1 MQNESELW
9 YPIPN
14 QSSENAQDFGTDPA
28 SDVPPKVQLPHN
40 DNTKKSATAD
50 DKEDARP
57 SDSGQ
62 LAALLHERI
71 DRDDELRFLA
81 REAEV
86 RNEFDD
92 AVSAVF
98 SGAEATSEA
107 RQAFARFDPRDPDPQ
122 AFEFRNFV
130 SPEYEKYGY
139 F

>member
-1 MQNESELW
+1 MSDVPELW

-14 QSSENAQDFGTDPA
+14 QASENVTNPRTDTA
-28 SDVPPKVQLPHN
+28 TDKPPKVQLPHHG
-40 DNTKKSATAD
+40 DPKKLTSSD
-50 DKEDARP
+50 DEEDVGP
-57 SDSGQ
+57 SDKYE

-71 DRDDELRFLA
+71 DRDDQARYLA

-86 RNEFDD
+86 CNEFDD

-98 SGAEATSEA
+98 AGAEATSEA

>member
-9 YPIPN
+9 YPIPD
-14 QSSENAQDFGTDPA
+14 QSPENAQDFGTDTA
-28 SDVPPKVQLPHN
+28 SDVPSKVQLPHN
-40 DNTKKSATAD
+40 DNTQKFAKAD
-50 DKEDARP
+50 DKEDVGP

-62 LAALLHERI
+62 LATLLHERI
-71 DRDDELRFLA
+71 DRDDRARSLA
-81 REAEV
+81 REAEIC
-86 RNEFDD
+86 NDFDD
-92 AVSAVF
+92 AVSVVF
-98 SGAEATSEA
+98 SGADATAEA

>member
-14 QSSENAQDFGTDPA
+14 QSPENAQDFGTDPA
-28 SDVPPKVQLPHN
+28 SDVPSKVQLPHN
-40 DNTKKSATAD
+40 DSTQKSATAD
-50 DKEDARP
+50 DQADAGP
-57 SDSGQ
+57 SDSNEF
-62 LAALLHERI
+62 AAFLHDRI
-71 DRDDELRFLA
+71 DRDERARYLA
-81 REAEV
+81 REAQV
-86 RNEFDD
+86 CNEFDD

-107 RQAFARFDPRDPDPQ
+107 RQAFARFNPRDPDPQ

>member
-1 MQNESELW
+1 MSDVPELW

-14 QSSENAQDFGTDPA
+14 EASENAANSRTDTVT
-28 SDVPPKVQLPHN
+28 DKPPKVQLPHYGGA
-40 DNTKKSATAD
+40 KKLDASGD
-50 DKEDARP
+50 EEDVSP
-57 SDSGQ
+57 SDQ
-62 LAALLHERI
+62 TELAALLHERI
-71 DRDDELRFLA
+71 DRDDRARYLA

-86 RNEFDD
+86 CNEFDD

-98 SGAEATSEA
+98 AGAEATSEA

-130 SPEYEKYGY
+130 SPEYEKFGY

>member
-1 MQNESELW
+1 MSDVPELW
-9 YPIPN
+9 YPIPE
-14 QSSENAQDFGTDPA
+14 QASENATNPRTDTA
-28 SDVPPKVQLPHN
+28 SDKPPKVQLPYHGGTPKF
-40 DNTKKSATAD
+40 DASD
-50 DKEDARP
+50 GEEDVSP
-57 SDSGQ
+57 SDQ
-62 LAALLHERI
+62 TELAALLHERI
-71 DRDDELRFLA
+71 DRDDRARYLA

-86 RNEFDD
+86 CDEFDD

-98 SGAEATSEA
+98 SGAEATAEA

>member
-1 MQNESELW
+1 MSNESELW
-9 YPIPN
+9 YPIAN
-14 QSSENAQDFGTDPA
+14 QASENATNPRTDTA
-28 SDVPPKVQLPHN
+28 SDEPPKVQLPHHGRSE
-40 DNTKKSATAD
+40 KLVASD
-50 DKEDARP
+50 DEEDASS
-57 SDSGQ
+57 SDSGE

-71 DRDDELRFLA
+71 DRDDRSRYLA

-86 RNEFDD
+86 CNEFDN

-98 SGAEATSEA
+98 SGAEATAEA

-130 SPEYEKYGY
+130 SPEYEKFGY

>member
-9 YPIPN
+9 YPIPD
-14 QSSENAQDFGTDPA
+14 QSPENAKDFGTDTA

-40 DNTKKSATAD
+40 GNPEKSAKAD
-50 DKEDARP
+50 DEEGARS
-57 SDSGQ
+57 SDKNE
-62 LAALLHERI
+62 LATLLHERI
-71 DRDDELRFLA
+71 DRDDRARYLA

-86 RNEFDD
+86 CNEFDD

-98 SGAEATSEA
+98 SGAEATAEA

-130 SPEYEKYGY
+130 SPEYEKHGY

>member
-1 MQNESELW
+1 MQNESEFW

-14 QSSENAQDFGTDPA
+14 QSPENAQDFGIDPA

-50 DKEDARP
+50 DTQDVGS
-57 SDSGQ
+57 SDKNE

-71 DRDDELRFLA
+71 DRDDRARYLA

-86 RNEFDD
+86 CNEFDD

-98 SGAEATSEA
+98 SGAEATAEA

-122 AFEFRNFV
+122 AFEFRNFL